1 MTTNSRVTFRSHYSL
16 SMDRITAHLV
26 VKAALIAAAPKV
38 DPQTYHKEHG
48 RCPRGYRWVKDHC
61 EPTTKKA
68 PAPKAKPKD
77 YNLGKLKDA
86 KTINDIPNGVKGI
99 KAAIGHLGLSKYPPP
114 DIDPSTIK
122 MNLSGDVDSHSVMT
136 WKDKKGRT
144 QSAYSDAFKKRNA
157 AHKWERVKKLGPKY
171 DKAIAKF
178 TKALGSKRASDR
190 DKDSA
195 AAMLIIAKTGLR
207 PGGEA
212 HLKASGHR
220 GVGTLSPENVT
231 IEGDTV
237 RLKFIGKAGKEN
249 TAEINDPELAKYMAA
264 RVKNPASKDRLF
276 ASKDADLKKTMKAG
290 GLGGFKPKDFRTL
303 RAGKLASSTLAD
315 VPDPPPPLPASVK
328 KAKALL
334 NKRIKQASTAVSD
347 ELNNTPAVAKSSYI
361 NPAIIQGWLKLVG
374 GEKYVQASDAF
385 LDRLTSTGWVD
396 WYVEAAPTKPTADEV
411 FRAVGEGK
419 PTAEE
424 IMREAMKVTLPGA
437 DQKIAVDDD
446 DDLQLEADPL
456 PL

>member
-1 MTTNSRVTFRSHYSL
+1 MLWGTQVVWGLTVNQEIVGSTPTSTANYL
-16 SMDRITAHLV
+16 LLMDRRTAELV
-26 VKAALIAAAPKV
+26 VKAALITVAKI
-38 DPQTYHKEHG
+38 DPQQSRKEHG
-48 RCPRGYRWVKDHC
+48 KCPRGYRWANDKC
-61 EPTTKKA
+61 EPSK
-68 PAPKAKPKD
+68 PAGEKPSSPKNYD
-77 YNLGKLKDA
+77 LGKFKDA
-86 KTINDIPNGVKGI
+86 KTIEDIPDGIKGI

-122 MNLSGDVDSHSVMT
+122 MNLSGDVDAHSVMT

-144 QSAYSDAFKKRNA
+144 QSAYSETFKKRNA

-171 DKAIAKF
+171 DKAVTKF
-178 TKALGSKRASDR
+178 TKALGSKKASDR

-231 IEGDTV
+231 VEGDTV
-237 RLKFIGKAGKEN
+237 KLKFIGKAGKEN

-264 RVKNPASKDRLF
+264 RLKSPASKDRLF
-276 ASKDADLKKTMKAG
+276 ASKDADLKRTMKES
-290 GLGGFKPKDFRTL
+290 GLTGFKPKDFRTL
-303 RAGKLASSTLAD
+303 RAGKLASSTLSD
-315 VPDPPPPLPASVK
+315 IPDPPPPLPASAK

-334 NKRIKQASTAVSD
+334 NQRIKQAATAVSD

-361 NPAIIQGWLKLVG
+361 NPAIIQAWLKLVG
-374 GEKYVQASDAF
+374 GEKYVQAAKS
-385 LDRLTSTGWVD
+385 S
-396 WYVEAAPTKPTADEV
+396 ADETV
-411 FRAVGEGK
+411 KVRK
-419 PTAEE
+419 PAADE
-424 IMREAMKVTLPGA
+424 IMQEAMKITLPGA
-437 DQKIAVDDD
+437 DKKIAIDDD
-446 DDLQLEADPL
+446 DDLQLESDPV